1 MKRDI
6 PLDQWASFL
15 KSFTLQHDRWLVSI
29 DSDTEHIIDQPLE
42 GLIARTD
49 NVLIA
54 AGHTR
59 ITVDEPQKI
68 EVESENGVDSGV
80 TIEDRAGRITRVTL
94 RVPIAPE
101 LVDGMPA

>member
-42 GLIARTD
+42 GLIAAVVIT
-49 NVLIA
+49 VA
-54 AGHTR
+54 HTR
-59 ITVDEPQKI
+59 VTVDEPQKI
-68 EVESENGVDSGV
+68 EVESENGVDRGLS
-80 TIEDRAGRITRVTL
+80 IEDRAGRITRVTL

-101 LVDGMPA
+101 LVDGMI